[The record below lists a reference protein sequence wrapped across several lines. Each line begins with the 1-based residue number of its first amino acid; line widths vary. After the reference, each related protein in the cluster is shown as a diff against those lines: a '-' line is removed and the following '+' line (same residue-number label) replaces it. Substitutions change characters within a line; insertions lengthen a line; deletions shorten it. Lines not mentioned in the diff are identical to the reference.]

1 VLPPRPVKSLLQI
14 INVIL
19 ADTVLRILIVSA
31 VVSIV
36 LGVLPWTSEDP
47 KYGWVDGAAILVA
60 VCEKRGR
67 EKKRGGGHK

>member
-1 VLPPRPVKSLLQI
+1 MPPRPVKSLWQI

-31 VVSIV
+31 VISIV

-47 KYGWVDGAAILVA
+47 KYGWVDGAAILIA
-60 VCEKRGR
+60 VCTKR
-67 EKKRGGGHK
+67 